1 MRRSGRRPHLLR
13 LAEQGKSLVAAS
25 ETRSRNP
32 LQGTCHDAGGQALI
46 GTDGQ
51 LRQRGGLRAE
61 AGGRSIVRKPE
72 SAFNLDYSKAG
83 VSVSPQRAFRS
94 KGTEVGPQPRA
105 KRARSL
111 PSLAC
116 LPGPCW
122 RSEQTP

>member
-51 LRQRGGLRAE
+51 LREGGGLRAE

-94 KGTEVGPQPRA
+94 KCTDGWAATTGQESQVASIPG
-105 KRARSL
+105 L
-111 PSLAC
+111 LAWTV
-116 LPGPCW
+116 LA
-122 RSEQTP
+122 